1 MRTILRARRWIGLA
15 AVLAVVLH
23 AGALVRHGQAMDD
36 AARQRQGLL
45 VDLASLCHSEAS
57 AQAERGPELPL
68 LPMPGQE
75 RAACPI
81 CLGVVPGFALLVP
94 GLEPVDYPARAAPV
108 DAGSDIAATGL
119 PRLSH
124 PPARGPPAF
133 A

>member
-1 MRTILRARRWIGLA
+1 MLRARRWIGLA

-45 VDLASLCHSEAS
+45 ADLASLCHSETS
-57 AQAERGPELPL
+57 TQAERGPELPL
-68 LPMPGQE
+68 LPMRGQDQ
-75 RAACPI
+75 AACPI
-81 CLGVVPGFALLVP
+81 CLGVVPGFVLMVP
-94 GLEPVDYPARAAPV
+94 GLEPVDYPSRSTLV
-108 DAGSDIAATGL
+108 DPRSDIATTGL